1 MKHQT
6 DTLNLNRPLRLFLIG
21 MPGVGKSHW
30 GRVVSAH
37 FRLPFFDLDEYIVEN
52 EGMTIAQIFAT
63 YGEDGFRK
71 REQAWLQQLLANSSP
86 QAIIACGG
94 GTPCFFD
101 NMAFMKQ
108 HGVVVYLQAE
118 VPELM
123 VNLKK
128 STEIRPLFGKEPIY
142 DTLNVILAKRKGFYE
157 QADHILQAK
166 DISISNFEKILSNV

>member
-1 MKHQT
+1 
-6 DTLNLNRPLRLFLIG
+6 

-52 EGMTIAQIFAT
+52 EGMTIAQIFT
-63 YGEDGFRK
+63 DYGEDGFRK
-71 REQAWLQQLLANSSP
+71 REQAWLQQLLANSP
-86 QAIIACGG
+86 QLAIIACGG

-101 NMAFMKQ
+101 NIAFMKQ
-108 HGVVVYLQAE
+108 HGVVVYLHAE

-123 VNLKK
+123 VNLMK

-142 DTLNVILAKRKGFYE
+142 DTLNWILAKRKGFYE

>member
-1 MKHQT
+1 MLYQNK
-6 DTLNLNRPLRLFLIG
+6 PKRLFLIG

-37 FRLPFFDLDEYIVEN
+37 FKLPFFDLDAYIAEN
-52 EGMTIAQIFAT
+52 EGMTIAQIFAD

-71 REQAWLQQLLANSSP
+71 REQVCLQQLLTNTSP
-86 QAIIACGG
+86 PAIIACGG

-108 HGVVVYLQAE
+108 HGVVVYLHAE

-123 VNLKK
+123 VNLMK

-142 DTLNVILAKRKGFYE
+142 DTLNGILAKRKGFYE